1 MSTSNLPCRP
11 CVCDEKLTAAEAELR
26 SKGKSNR
33 ELQSQYFAAAAEVE
47 RVILE
52 HFRECPCCQSAEL
65 AHIAVAGKG
74 TGVAHAS

>member
-11 CVCDEKLTAAEAELR
+11 CACDQKLTAAEAELR

-33 ELQSQYFAAAAEVE
+33 ELQSQYFAAAAEVK

-52 HFRECPCCQSAEL
+52 HFRECPCCQSDEGAQ
-65 AHIAVAGKG
+65 IAATGKSG
-74 TGVAHAS
+74 GVAHAS